1 MSKVSIQKVTTQRQ
15 RRQYAIFP
23 WQIYQGD
30 PLWVPPL
37 VPDRLKQLNPEE
49 GTFFQHGKA
58 DFFLAYKDSQLAGT
72 IMAAEDRS
80 SNQSRH
86 LTDAMFGFF
95 ECVNDQEVANAL
107 FDTAQAWARAH
118 GLNRLVG
125 PFHQDYDSAY
135 GILIEGR
142 DRPPV
147 ISCGHTPA
155 YYEDLVVHYGFEP
168 YRPDNIAFAVDIT
181 KETREFKLLHKLA
194 AKAEQRG
201 TVVIREA
208 RLDEWD
214 READRIHFLLNK
226 ALAHL
231 VDYVGWDREALN
243 DTLEP
248 FRKYADPELV
258 LFADVGDRTVGFFPG
273 IPNLNE
279 ILHHLNGLRY
289 PWDSLRYLRYK
300 NLQPKCLAIKSV
312 LVLPEYWGTGV
323 SLMLFS
329 EMLKRARA
337 KGYQWVDL
345 SLTSADNPKTPML
358 AERMGG
364 EIYKRYRV
372 YSIPVNEAQD
382 GRKA

>member
-1 MSKVSIQKVTTQRQ
+1 MSQISIQKVSTHHQ
-15 RRQYAIFP
+15 RRQYATFP
-23 WQIYQGD
+23 WQIYRDD

-37 VPDRLKQLNPEE
+37 VPDRMKQLDPEK
-49 GTFFQHGKA
+49 GTFYQHGTA
-58 DFFLAYKDSQLAGT
+58 DFFLAYKDGKLAGT

-80 SNQSRH
+80 SNESRNRP
-86 LTDAMFGFF
+86 DAMFGFF
-95 ECVNDQEVANAL
+95 ECINDQEIANAL
-107 FDTAQAWARAH
+107 FNCARDWAKDH
-118 GLNRLVG
+118 NLTQMIG

-142 DRPPV
+142 DRPPA

-155 YYEDLVVHYGFEP
+155 YYEDLVVNYGFTP

-181 KETREFKLLHKLA
+181 QDTREFQLLHKLA
-194 AKAEQRG
+194 DKAKERG
-201 TVVIREA
+201 VAVIREG
-208 RLDEWD
+208 RLEEWD
-214 READRIHFLLNK
+214 READRVHYLLNK

-258 LFADVGDRTVGFFPG
+258 LFADVGDQTVGFFPG

-289 PWDSLRYLRYK
+289 PWDTLKLLRYK
-300 NLQPKCLAIKSV
+300 NLSPKCLAIKSV
-312 LVLPEYWGTGV
+312 LVLPEYWGSGV

-337 KGYQWVDL
+337 KGYEWVDL
-345 SLTSADNPKTPML
+345 SLTSIDNPKTPML
-358 AERMGG
+358 AKRMGG
-364 EIYKRYRV
+364 WIYKRYRV
-372 YSIPVNEAQD
+372 YKFPVE
-382 GRKA
+382 

>member
-1 MSKVSIQKVTTQRQ
+1 MNEISIQKVTTHHQ
-15 RRQYAIFP
+15 RRLFATFP
-23 WQIYQGD
+23 WQIYQDD

-37 VPDRLKQLNPEE
+37 VPDRMRQLDPEK
-49 GTFFQHGKA
+49 GTFYQHGIA
-58 DFFLAYKDSQLAGT
+58 DFFLAYQDGKLAGT

-80 SNQSRH
+80 SNESRQ
-86 LTDAMFGFF
+86 LSDAMFGFF
-95 ECVNDQEVANAL
+95 ECINDQNVAKAL
-107 FDTAQAWARAH
+107 FDCVLVWAREH
-118 GLNRLVG
+118 KLTQMIG

-135 GILIEGR
+135 GVLIEGR

-155 YYEDLVVHYGFEP
+155 YYEALVLNYGFTP

-181 KETREFKLLHKLA
+181 QDTREFQLLHKLA
-194 AKAEQRG
+194 DKAKERG
-201 TVVIREA
+201 VAVIREA
-208 RLDEWD
+208 RLEEWD
-214 READRIHFLLNK
+214 READRVHYLLNK

-258 LFADVGDRTVGFFPG
+258 LFADVGDQTVGFFPG
-273 IPNLNE
+273 LPNLNE
-279 ILHHLNGLRY
+279 ILIHLNGLRY
-289 PWDSLRYLRYK
+289 PWDALKLLRYK

-312 LVLPEYWGTGV
+312 LVLPEYWGSGV

-329 EMLKRARA
+329 ELLKRARA
-337 KGYQWVDL
+337 KGYAWVDL
-345 SLTSADNPKTPML
+345 SLTSSDNPKTPML

-364 EIYKRYRV
+364 KIYKRYRV
-372 YSIPVNEAQD
+372 YKFPIA
-382 GRKA
+382 

>member
-1 MSKVSIQKVTTQRQ
+1 MSKISIQKVDTHHQ
-15 RRQYAIFP
+15 RRQYATFP
-23 WQIYQGD
+23 WQIYKGD

-37 VPDRLKQLNPEE
+37 VPERMKQLDPEQ
-49 GTFFQHGKA
+49 GTFYKHGRA
-58 DFFLAYKDSQLAGT
+58 DFFLAYKDGRLVGT

-80 SNQSRH
+80 SNQSRN

-95 ECVNDQEVANAL
+95 ECVNDQDVANAL
-107 FDTAQAWARAH
+107 FNCARDWASAH
-118 GLNRLVG
+118 GLTRLIG

-135 GILIEGR
+135 GVLVEGR
-142 DRPPV
+142 DRPPA

-155 YYEDLVVHYGFEP
+155 YYEDLVLNYGFTP

-181 KETREFKLLHKLA
+181 RDTREFQLLHKLA
-194 AKAEQRG
+194 AKARERS
-201 TVVIREA
+201 TAVIREA
-208 RLDEWD
+208 RLEEWD
-214 READRIHFLLNK
+214 READRVHFLLNK

-231 VDYVGWDREALN
+231 VDFVGWDREALN
-243 DTLEP
+243 DSLEP

-258 LFADVGDRTVGFFPG
+258 LFADVGDQTVGFFPG

-279 ILHHLNGLRY
+279 ILYHLNGLRY
-289 PWDSLRYLRYK
+289 PWDTLKALRFK

-312 LVLPEYWGTGV
+312 LVLPEYWGSGI

-337 KGYQWVDL
+337 KGYEWVDL
-345 SLTSADNPKTPML
+345 SLTSIDNPKTPML
-358 AERMGG
+358 AERLGG

-372 YSIPVNEAQD
+372 YKLPVN
-382 GRKA
+382 